1 MGCAAQKENE
11 AKIYDS
17 SGKEKQLRHGME
29 DLHCKLLLSLSFL
42 SSDSILETKGNVKR

>member
-11 AKIYDS
+11 AKIYNS

-29 DLHCKLLLSLSFL
+29 DLHCNSYSPFRSYPLTQF
-42 SSDSILETKGNVKR
+42 